1 MIYKG
6 IGHTFKEHVK
16 KGCAHYANKE
26 KRPVWSCHTNTE
38 AMEEVVGA
46 VGVGRYGANLPTLFP
61 MKATR
66 AIYSSVDGQFK
77 LRLMQ
82 KGIKRKLE
90 SYEMVIPQ

>member
-16 KGCAHYANKE
+16 KECANYANKE

-46 VGVGRYGANLPTLFP
+46 VGVGQIRSEFTNIIPN
-61 MKATR
+61 
-66 AIYSSVDGQFK
+66 
-77 LRLMQ
+77 
-82 KGIKRKLE
+82 E
-90 SYEMVIPQ
+90 SN